1 MEEVSLQTVSYDV
14 INLLCI
20 GQTLVK
26 IKRKVQWMVKFVK
39 T

>member
-14 INLLCI
+14 RNLLRI

-26 IKRKVQWMVKFVK
+26 IKRKVQWIVKFVK

>member
-1 MEEVSLQTVSYDV
+1 MEEVYLQTVSYDV
-14 INLLCI
+14 ITLLNI
-20 GQTLVK
+20 GQTLLK